1 MDPVPGPMAG
11 WSTEAE
17 KERLKMQ
24 NFACPPNR
32 CMHIRAHAHAWTWMD
47 MFILRYFLGPIWY
60 PWGFGRWAQWRR
72 SGPQGE
78 ISCAPAVGAS
88 AHPLWCFPIWDG
100 WPRMPILTL
109 ARMIFVQES
118 WTKYWKIMEK
128 HVERVTYYI
137 HIYIYTHLCTEAFPY
152 NNPIYIYIHL
162 YTFSYVNHMMTQS
175 QRKYPWISPVREH
188 ILDM

>member
-78 ISCAPAVGAS
+78 ISCAPGRGRLS
-88 AHPLWCFPIWDG
+88 SPIVMFSHMG
-100 WPRMPILTL
+100 WMTTYAYFDLSTDDICPRIMNKILEDYGK
-109 ARMIFVQES
+109 ACGES
-118 WTKYWKIMEK
+118 YIL
-128 HVERVTYYI
+128 HTY
-137 HIYIYTHLCTEAFPY
+137 IYIYTSLYWGFP
-152 NNPIYIYIHL
+152 L
-162 YTFSYVNHMMTQS
+162 Q
-175 QRKYPWISPVREH
+175 
-188 ILDM
+188 